1 MKKSI
6 LGLLVILSMIAV
18 ACGGSSLEGEEV
30 FITGALVG
38 NDAAG
43 FQQNFDS
50 FTEETG
56 IIVSF
61 QGSDNFEQE
70 IQIQMESGDTPD
82 IALFPQPGGV
92 VDAAQR
98 GYLVALEDVG
108 VDLDE
113 YKANFS
119 EYIVGL
125 GTVDGIAYGG
135 AHAFNLKSIVWYQP
149 AEFEARGYSVP
160 ETWDEMIALADQI
173 VSEGMNPFCFG
184 MYSNGASGWLA
195 TDWMED
201 IMLRTGEGT
210 VTYDK
215 WVNHE
220 IPFNDPVVQN
230 AATLLSQIMHTEG
243 YVVGGTDAIVST
255 YFGNAQDPMFEKD
268 ANGNPGC
275 FMHRQ
280 ASFITSFWP
289 EAAQAGAGTETTV
302 FPFPAMDDGLPKAAL
317 GGGDM
322 FAVFTEGNEAVNAV
336 VEYML
341 SDNFFAAAAQRPDNS
356 RIYGHVQFDSSLYS
370 KDITRVL
377 ADAITGAL
385 AENAFRF
392 DASDLMPPEVGAGSF
407 WKEMMNLAVEG
418 PGYVNTALDNIE
430 KSWPEAKKFLII

>member
-1 MKKSI
+1 MCI
-6 LGLLVILSMIAV
+6 R
-18 ACGGSSLEGEEV
+18 
-30 FITGALVG
+30 
-38 NDAAG
+38 
-43 FQQNFDS
+43 DS
-50 FTEETG
+50 
-56 IIVSF
+56 
-61 QGSDNFEQE
+61 
-70 IQIQMESGDTPD
+70 
-82 IALFPQPGGV
+82 

-322 FAVFTEGNEAVNAV
+322 FAVFTEGDEAVNAV

-430 KSWPEAKKFLII
+430 KSWP

>member
-1 MKKSI
+1 MKRSI
-6 LGLLVILSMIAV
+6 FGLLVILSMIAV

-418 PGYVNTALDNIE
+418 PGYIDTALNNIE
-430 KSWPEAKKFLII
+430 TSWP

>member
-119 EYIVGL
+119 EYLVGL

-430 KSWPEAKKFLII
+430 KSWP

>member
-1 MKKSI
+1 MKKKSI
-6 LGLLVILSMIAV
+6 FGLLLILSMIAA
-18 ACGGSSLEGEEV
+18 ACGGGSLEGEEV

-43 FQQNFDS
+43 FQENFDS

-70 IQIQMESGDTPD
+70 VQIQMESGDTPD
-82 IALFPQPGGV
+82 IALWPQPGAV

-98 GYLVALEDVG
+98 GYLVSLEDLG
-108 VDLDE
+108 VDMDE
-113 YKANFS
+113 YRASFS
-119 EYIVGL
+119 SYIVGL
-125 GTVDGIAYGG
+125 GEVDGAHYGG

-149 AEFEARGYSVP
+149 AEFEARGYSIP
-160 ETWDEMIALADQI
+160 STWDEMIALADQI
-173 VSEGMNPFCFG
+173 VADGMTPFCFG

-210 VTYDK
+210 ATYDK
-215 WVNHE
+215 WVSHD
-220 IPFNDPVVQN
+220 IPFNDPVVKN
-230 AATLLSQIMHTEG
+230 AATFLSQIMHTEG

-289 EAAQAGAGTETTV
+289 EAAQAGAGSETTV

-317 GGGDM
+317 GAGDM
-322 FAVFTEGNEAVNAV
+322 FGVFNDRDATIEVVN
-336 VEYML
+336 YML
-341 SDNFFAAAAQRPDNS
+341 SNNFFEAAAQRPDNS
-356 RIYGHVQFDSSLYS
+356 RIYGHVDFDTSLYS

-377 ADAITGAL
+377 ADTITGAL

-418 PGYVNTALDNIE
+418 PGYIDTALNNIE
-430 KSWPEAKKFLII
+430 TSWP

>member
-1 MKKSI
+1 MKKKSI
-6 LGLLVILSMIAV
+6 FGLLLILSMVAA
-18 ACGGSSLEGEEV
+18 ACGGGSLEGEEV

-70 IQIQMESGDTPD
+70 VQIQMESGDTPD
-82 IALFPQPGGV
+82 IALWPQPGAV

-98 GYLVALEDVG
+98 GYLVSLEDLG
-108 VDLDE
+108 VDMDE
-113 YKANFS
+113 YRSSFS
-119 EYIVGL
+119 SYIVGL
-125 GTVDGIAYGG
+125 GEVDGAHYGG

-160 ETWDEMIALADQI
+160 TTWDEMIALADQI
-173 VSEGMNPFCFG
+173 VADGMTPFCFG

-430 KSWPEAKKFLII
+430 KSWP

>member
-1 MKKSI
+1 MKKRSI
-6 LGLLVILSMIAV
+6 FGLLLILSMVAA
-18 ACGGSSLEGEEV
+18 ACGGGSLEGEEV

-43 FQQNFDS
+43 FQENFDS

-70 IQIQMESGDTPD
+70 VQIQMESGDTPD
-82 IALFPQPGGV
+82 IALWPQPGAV

-98 GYLVALEDVG
+98 GYLVSLEDLG
-108 VDLDE
+108 VDMDE
-113 YKANFS
+113 YRASFS
-119 EYIVGL
+119 SYIVGL
-125 GTVDGIAYGG
+125 GEVDGAHYGG

-149 AEFEARGYSVP
+149 AEFEARGYSIP
-160 ETWDEMIALADQI
+160 NTWDEMIALADQI
-173 VSEGMNPFCFG
+173 VADGMTPFCFG

-210 VTYDK
+210 ATYDK
-215 WVNHE
+215 WVSHD
-220 IPFNDPVVQN
+220 IPFNDPVVKN
-230 AATLLSQIMHTEG
+230 AATFLSQIMHTEG

-289 EAAQAGAGTETTV
+289 EAAQAGAGSETTV

-317 GGGDM
+317 GAGDM
-322 FAVFTEGNEAVNAV
+322 FGVFNDRDATKAV

-341 SDNFFAAAAQRPDNS
+341 SNDFFEAAAQRPDNS
-356 RIYGHVQFDSSLYS
+356 RIYGHVDFDTSLYS

-377 ADAITGAL
+377 ADTITGAL

-418 PGYVNTALDNIE
+418 PGYIDTALDNIE
-430 KSWPEAKKFLII
+430 KSWP

>member
-1 MKKSI
+1 MKKKSI
-6 LGLLVILSMIAV
+6 FGLLLILSMIAA
-18 ACGGSSLEGEEV
+18 ACGGGSLEGEEV

-43 FQQNFDS
+43 FQENFDS

-70 IQIQMESGDTPD
+70 VQIQMESGDTPD
-82 IALFPQPGGV
+82 IALWPQPGAV

-98 GYLVALEDVG
+98 GYLVSLEDLG
-108 VDLDE
+108 VDMDE
-113 YKANFS
+113 YRASFS
-119 EYIVGL
+119 SYIVGL
-125 GTVDGIAYGG
+125 GEVDGAHYGG

-215 WVNHE
+215 WVSHE

-322 FAVFTEGNEAVNAV
+322 FAVFTEGDEAVNAV

-418 PGYVNTALDNIE
+418 PGYVDTALDNIE
-430 KSWPEAKKFLII
+430 NSWP

>member
-43 FQQNFDS
+43 FQENFDS

-418 PGYVNTALDNIE
+418 PGYIDTALNNIE
-430 KSWPEAKKFLII
+430 NSWP

>member
-113 YKANFS
+113 YKAIFS

-430 KSWPEAKKFLII
+430 KSWP

>member
-6 LGLLVILSMIAV
+6 FGLLVILSMIAV

-430 KSWPEAKKFLII
+430 KSWP

>member
-6 LGLLVILSMIAV
+6 FGLLVILSMIAV
-18 ACGGSSLEGEEV
+18 ACGGGSLEGEEV

-43 FQQNFDS
+43 FQENFDS

-70 IQIQMESGDTPD
+70 VQIQMESGDTPD
-82 IALFPQPGGV
+82 IALWPQPGAV

-98 GYLVALEDVG
+98 GYLVSLEDLG
-108 VDLDE
+108 VDMDE
-113 YKANFS
+113 YRSSFS
-119 EYIVGL
+119 SYIVGL
-125 GTVDGIAYGG
+125 GEVDGAHYGG

-149 AEFEARGYSVP
+149 AEFEARGYSIP
-160 ETWDEMIALADQI
+160 STWDEMIALADQI
-173 VSEGMNPFCFG
+173 VADGMTPFCFG

-317 GGGDM
+317 GAGDM
-322 FAVFTEGNEAVNAV
+322 FGVFNDRDATKEVVN
-336 VEYML
+336 YML
-341 SDNFFAAAAQRPDNS
+341 SNDFFEAAAQRPDNS
-356 RIYGHVQFDSSLYS
+356 RIYGHVDFDTSLYS

-377 ADAITGAL
+377 ADTITGAL

-418 PGYVNTALDNIE
+418 PGYIDTALDNIE
-430 KSWPEAKKFLII
+430 KSWP

>member
-1 MKKSI
+1 MKKRSI
-6 LGLLVILSMIAV
+6 FGLLLILSMIAA
-18 ACGGSSLEGEEV
+18 ACGGGSLEGEEV

-43 FQQNFDS
+43 FQENFDS

-70 IQIQMESGDTPD
+70 VQIQMESGDTPD
-82 IALFPQPGGV
+82 IALWPQPGAV

-98 GYLVALEDVG
+98 GYLVSLEDLG
-108 VDLDE
+108 VDMDE
-113 YKANFS
+113 YRASFS
-119 EYIVGL
+119 SYIVGL
-125 GTVDGIAYGG
+125 GEVDGAHYGG

-149 AEFEARGYSVP
+149 AEFEARGYSIP
-160 ETWDEMIALADQI
+160 STWDEMIALADQI
-173 VSEGMNPFCFG
+173 VADGMTPFCFG

-215 WVNHE
+215 WVSHE
-220 IPFNDPVVQN
+220 IPFNDPVVKN
-230 AATLLSQIMHTEG
+230 AATLLSQIMHTDG

-289 EAAQAGAGTETTV
+289 EAAQAGAGSETTV

-317 GGGDM
+317 GAGDM
-322 FAVFTEGNEAVNAV
+322 FGVFNDREATIEVVN
-336 VEYML
+336 YML
-341 SDNFFAAAAQRPDNS
+341 SNDFFEAAAQRPDNS
-356 RIYGHVQFDSSLYS
+356 RIYGHVDFDTSLYS

-377 ADAITGAL
+377 ADTITGAL

-418 PGYVNTALDNIE
+418 PGYIDTALNNIE
-430 KSWPEAKKFLII
+430 TSWP

>member
-1 MKKSI
+1 MKKKSI
-6 LGLLVILSMIAV
+6 FGLLLILSMIAA
-18 ACGGSSLEGEEV
+18 ACGGGSLEGEEV

-43 FQQNFDS
+43 FQENFDS

-70 IQIQMESGDTPD
+70 VQIQMESGDTPD
-82 IALFPQPGGV
+82 IALWPQPGAV

-98 GYLVALEDVG
+98 GYLVSLEDLG
-108 VDLDE
+108 VDMDE
-113 YKANFS
+113 YRASFS
-119 EYIVGL
+119 SYIVGL
-125 GTVDGIAYGG
+125 GEVDGAHYGG

-149 AEFEARGYSVP
+149 AEFEARGYSIP
-160 ETWDEMIALADQI
+160 STWDEMIALADQI
-173 VSEGMNPFCFG
+173 VADGMTPFCFG

-210 VTYDK
+210 ATYDK
-215 WVNHE
+215 WVSHD
-220 IPFNDPVVQN
+220 IPFNDPVVKN
-230 AATLLSQIMHTEG
+230 AATFLSQIMHTEG

-289 EAAQAGAGTETTV
+289 EAAQAGAGSETTV

-317 GGGDM
+317 GAGDM
-322 FAVFTEGNEAVNAV
+322 FGVFNDREATIEVVN
-336 VEYML
+336 YML
-341 SDNFFAAAAQRPDNS
+341 SNDFFEAAAQRPDNS
-356 RIYGHVQFDSSLYS
+356 RIYGHVDFDTSLYS

-377 ADAITGAL
+377 ADTITGAL

-418 PGYVNTALDNIE
+418 PGYIDTALNNIE
-430 KSWPEAKKFLII
+430 TSWP